1 MTKENAEIIA
11 ARNVEIDKILKVEEI
26 IDGKQERINQL
37 EKEFARK
44 CDEVNL
50 RKEVIDSMSD
60 NLLKHEKENR
70 ELVSKL
76 VMLKNQILENEIG
89 QATERKFGAVKLFTG
104 GSKRPPPL
112 PVAVRNIGVSS
123 CIVQN
128 REGKERRLFP
138 SH

>member
-1 MTKENAEIIA
+1 MTKENADIIA

-89 QATERKFGAVKLFTG
+89 
-104 GSKRPPPL
+104 
-112 PVAVRNIGVSS
+112 
-123 CIVQN
+123 
-128 REGKERRLFP
+128 
-138 SH
+138 